1 MSTFREYLVNEADN
15 PLDRS
20 ELQRQFDQR
29 SYMNTERPGSEF
41 NLGRSV
47 AKNAVRAGID
57 SVADLAADAIP
68 GGSLV
73 KGAVQTGIGVMGDW
87 LSSRSSKQAVQN
99 FCQKY
104 RLTPEVFNLD
114 KRVSDL
120 LSPEALK
127 KIEGI
132 TLNDA
137 TLQETLQKKGKIP
150 YDYANQTA
158 MKYVVGQFQNI
169 RGPQSR

>member
-1 MSTFREYLVNEADN
+1 MALIKPRRWFDSTPAYYEQQDT
-15 PLDRS
+15 
-20 ELQRQFDQR
+20 QR
-29 SYMNTERPGSEF
+29 
-41 NLGRSV
+41 
-47 AKNAVRAGID
+47 
-57 SVADLAADAIP
+57 
-68 GGSLV
+68 
-73 KGAVQTGIGVMGDW
+73 
-87 LSSRSSKQAVQN
+87 
-99 FCQKY
+99 
-104 RLTPEVFNLD
+104 VFNLD